1 MRLRV
6 PDVDDPSFVAEVALR
21 PAPVLTLH
29 GSADST
35 VTAPLGVLLG
45 ELHGELLACEATEV
59 VVDMVGVDFMIASC
73 VTGFLTWI
81 ETLQEL
87 PPAQRYR
94 IRMRTNASISWQK
107 HGLAALSCFD
117 TELVK
122 IET

>member
-6 PDVDDPSFVAEVALR
+6 PDVDDPSFVAEVSFTAG
-21 PAPVLTLH
+21 PVLTLH

-35 VTAPLGVLLG
+35 VTAPLGALLG
-45 ELHGELLACEATEV
+45 ELHAELLARNATEIV
-59 VVDMVGVDFMIASC
+59 VEISGVELMNAAC

-94 IRMRTNASISWQK
+94 IRMKTNASIPWQK

>member
-1 MRLRV
+1 M
-6 PDVDDPSFVAEVALR
+6 PDVDDPSFVAELAWT
-21 PAPVLTLH
+21 PGAVLVLH

-45 ELHGELLACEATEV
+45 ELHRELLARRATEV
-59 VVDMVGVDFMIASC
+59 VVDMVGVELMIASC
-73 VTGFLTWI
+73 VTGFVTWI

-87 PPAQRYR
+87 APAQRYR
-94 IRMRTNASISWQK
+94 IRMRTNASIPWQK

-122 IET
+122 IES